1 MLLTDDISSSN
12 NLMMIVYKLRI
23 IISLEQFK
31 NYKKLSDNSNLIF
44 GSIYNLTI
52 EKYFQLLQNNLT

>member
-1 MLLTDDISSSN
+1 MLLTDDINSSN